1 MLEDLEN
8 FQAIQVKKVDSSQN
22 YIVVERKYQV

>member
-8 FQAIQVKKVDSSQN
+8 FQAIQVKKVDNFQN